1 MPCVRLVV
9 LSVATPPVPMVPV
22 PRAVVELQAAVGQ
35 ELKVT
40 VPVGSEGSFDALL
53 PVTVA
58 LSVVAWPEVGAV
70 GEAASAVEVL
80 SVYWA
85 LPV

>member
-9 LSVATPPVPMVPV
+9 LSVATPPEPMVPV
-22 PRAVVELQAAVGQ
+22 PSDVVEVQAAVGQ
-35 ELKVT
+35 LLKVT
-40 VPVGSEGSFDALL
+40 VPVGSEGSLLALF

-58 LSVVAWPEVGAV
+58 LSVVGWPEVGVV
-70 GEAASAVEVL
+70 GEAARAVVVV
-80 SVYWA
+80 SVNWA

>member
-1 MPCVRLVV
+1 M
-9 LSVATPPVPMVPV
+9 LSVATPAEPIVPV
-22 PRAVVELQAAVGQ
+22 PSEVVEEHAAVGQ
-35 ELKVT
+35 LLKVT
-40 VPVGSEGSFDALL
+40 VPVGNDGSLDALF

-70 GEAASAVEVL
+70 GEAASAVEVE